1 MFETEV
7 YFTLLLELAAAASIA
22 SILARWRAFQRMLMR
37 EERTFEERLRM
48 AAVFGLIF
56 GTGVTVR
63 IVTGTYQAADLSL
76 AGAVLAGA
84 LGGYLTGLTAGILIS
99 IPAMMHAEFMAMPY
113 LAGVGVLGGLLRD
126 VAYDT
131 EQIWRFSPFFELVGI
146 YRLLQREADRARITF
161 QLLFLLA
168 ICFAEFLRQTS
179 SQLFNPRVIF
189 HPLIKVEDPGWP
201 VLAATYATT
210 LFTVALPLRVW
221 NSLRTERK
229 LEAQQRLLTETRLNA
244 LTYQI
249 NPHFL
254 FNTLNSLSSLIRT
267 NPDQARQVVYR
278 LSNILRRLLRKTEN
292 MSTLG
297 EELKFIDDYLLIEMV
312 RFGDKLR
319 FEKDVADGAME
330 FPVPSMLLQPL
341 VENAIK
347 HGLASKVEGGRIR
360 IQAKWTGGNL
370 QLAVEDD
377 GVGIAEDKLGDLYT
391 RGIGVSNINERLQV
405 LYGDRYRMDVDS
417 RVGEGTRF
425 EIELPAARA

>member
-1 MFETEV
+1 MFATEV

-22 SILARWRAFQRMLMR
+22 SILARWSAFQRMLLR
-37 EERTFEERLRM
+37 EERTFDERLRM

-56 GTGVTVR
+56 GAGVAVR

-84 LGGYLTGLTAGILIS
+84 LGGYLTGLTTGVLIS
-99 IPAMMHAEFMAMPY
+99 IPAMIHQEFMAMPY

-146 YRLLQREADRARITF
+146 YRLLQRQADRSRISF
-161 QLLFLLA
+161 QLLFVLV
-168 ICFAEFLRQTS
+168 ICFVEFLRQAS
-179 SQLFNPRVIF
+179 AKLFNPSVIF
-189 HPLIKVEDPGWP
+189 QPLHAVPQPDLA
-201 VLAATYATT
+201 VLAAGYATT
-210 LFTVALPLRVW
+210 LFTVALPLRIW

-297 EELKFIDDYLLIEMV
+297 EELKFIDDYLSIEMV
-312 RFGDKLR
+312 RFGEKLK
-319 FEKDVADGAME
+319 FEKEVGEGATD

-347 HGLASKVEGGRIR
+347 HGLASKVDGGRIR
-360 IQAKWTGGNL
+360 IQARVAAGNL

-377 GVGIAEDKLGDLYT
+377 GVGIADDKLEDLYT
-391 RGIGVSNINERLQV
+391 RGIGVSNINERLGV

-425 EIELPAARA
+425 EIELPAVRV